1 MNRSV
6 LARQMFANGGQAV
19 PNEYKGFSMLPESV
33 QMKMD
38 PDAAQKYAE
47 GGIAG
52 MMPPDMPP
60 PPAMPE
66 GMAEG
71 QQMVSDAIDPQV
83 LEGMLSNA
91 QESIGNLDEAEDYET
106 VINTIRGD
114 EMPLDARY
122 AELAEVVGEEDA
134 AQTPESV
141 LTLVQPAMVMG
152 AVDQGIGGLAQG
164 AMAEP
169 VQGAMAQGIMST
181 VEQPAMEA
189 GGTPPV
195 NFKDGGLVRRGDN
208 QPVQMFSNG
217 GETLADFQRML
228 GQTPIGNL
236 RAGSTAA
243 GLIPTTPDPEPT
255 YEDRVLAAAK
265 GAEARYAAAGLG
277 TAAERAAALE
287 EQKKLT
293 QAQMLFDIAQTAL
306 TFAGPMQGERP
317 GASAAERLAM
327 AASSTKLPQ
336 TIGARAQTLAEQKKA
351 ADKEER
357 ALKLAAVQ
365 RGETQVDTEIAAEK
379 ALELAKAKK
388 KDKDFKPMNIVI
400 PGGVTVPFNGNS
412 VEEVEAARAYINKW
426 NEENPDQV
434 KAGKVAK
441 MFNVGTETT
450 KTGDA
455 GTKKTYTVTK
465 DIMFKGKKVPAGGE
479 ITVSPIEANSITDFA
494 ISTKPYAAP
503 AAPSLQ
509 NVKFPDGTSQTF
521 TTDTPEIANAI
532 KPKKDGGLG
541 GVLAGKASVGE
552 DGVINLYIPNKNGI
566 GGKTKAFKENTKEFW
581 DAIGAGA
588 LYQGAY
594 TPENP
599 KLQVFRKDGEIKTVP
614 VGSKDYYELPGK
626 GWNPGA
632 IVSETK
638 PETGTSDVRTTAPVK
653 IGEITIPGGTAV
665 TLGNQQIADVLKT
678 QPGAFE
684 PVAEKDRNKPVSP
697 FDSGSSGKALNYF
710 VTAKVPGT
718 DTLALDAYADGAD
731 DPMLEAQFAAFTK
744 VTTDATGRAQK
755 NALPPFVI
763 DKIKTRVL
771 AGGKSPVPLNTLG
784 LTRAERTRLLPSQDV
799 PLINPVTKKVNI
811 ERALADGTFI
821 IDIGADLT
829 QATGFTST
837 VDRIAVALAS
847 QFGKIGIGPG
857 YAGEESLLTISAD
870 VQLDELARRTI
881 ATFRPDT
888 RIFKL
893 DVQGLESL
901 VKGFR
906 PGGVTSDQGALAS
919 LKKTRDSLAL
929 NYSNAL
935 DDLQMHDEV
944 AGSLSP
950 ADYGI
955 ARTAERDLRQLI
967 AEYTAAIVAFETNM
981 RPGGA
986 VSAVST
992 SSNITPTV
1000 TSTLP
1005 RASQYP
1011 AGP

>member
-1 MNRSV
+1 MMNRSIMD
-6 LARQMFANGGQAV
+6 RQMFASGGPVYMQEGGAPMDAGIAAAV
-19 PNEYKGFSMLPESV
+19 PPAPMAQEQIDPAMLESMLTQASQGLGDLEESGSF
-33 QMKMD
+33 
-38 PDAAQKYAE
+38 E
-47 GGIAG
+47 E
-52 MMPPDMPP
+52 MMNM
-60 PPAMPE
+60 M
-66 GMAEG
+66 
-71 QQMVSDAIDPQV
+71 
-83 LEGMLSNA
+83 
-91 QESIGNLDEAEDYET
+91 
-106 VINTIRGD
+106 RGD
-114 EMPLDARY
+114 EAPIEARRE
-122 AELAEVVGEEDA
+122 ELAGLVGPEDA

-141 LTLVQPAMVMG
+141 LALVQPVIQLAS
-152 AVDQGIGGLAQG
+152 VDQGIGELAAEQMTQPVEG
-164 AMAEP
+164 AMAE
-169 VQGAMAQGIMST
+169 GIMST
-181 VEQPAMEA
+181 VAPPPQPAAPGPMMDPAMMGA
-189 GGTPPV
+189 GQQPPV
-195 NFKDGGLVRRGDN
+195 NFNQGGLVRRGDN
-208 QPVQMFSNG
+208 QPVQYFEKGGETLADEKG
-217 GETLADFQRML
+217 GETLADFQKML
-228 GQTPIGNL
+228 GVNVTSPQNL
-236 RAGSTAA
+236 SQASSLAGT
-243 GLIPTTPDPEPT
+243 IPAYEPN
-255 YEDRVLAAAK
+255 YDERVLTAAK
-265 GAEARYAAAGLG
+265 GAEARYVKAGLG
-277 TAAERAAALE
+277 SAESRAADLE
-287 EQKKLT
+287 EQKRMT
-293 QAQMLFDIAQTAL
+293 QAQMLFDIANTAL
-306 TFAGPMQGERP
+306 TFAAPMGGERRGMSP
-317 GASAAERLAM
+317 AERLAM
-327 AASSTKLPQ
+327 AATQTKLLP
-336 TIGARAQTLAEQKKA
+336 TIGARAQQQLEAKKA
-351 ADKEER
+351 AGKEER

-365 RGETQVDTEIAAEK
+365 RGETQVDTEIAAEQ
-379 ALELAKAKK
+379 ALAIAKAKK
-388 KDKDFKPMNIVI
+388 KDKEFKPMNIVI

-412 VEEVEAARAYINKW
+412 VEEVEQARAYINKW

-434 KAGKVAK
+434 KAGNVAK
-441 MFNVGTETT
+441 MFNVGTEPT
-450 KTGDA
+450 KTGEA

-465 DIMFKGKKVPAGGE
+465 PIVFKGQKVPAGDE
-479 ITVSPIEANSITDFA
+479 ITVSSIEANSITGFA
-494 ISTKPYAAP
+494 TSTRPYTAP

-521 TTDTPEIANAI
+521 TTGTDEIANAI

-541 GVLAGKASVGE
+541 GVLAGKASVSE
-552 DGVINLYIPNKNGI
+552 DGVINLYIPNENGVN
-566 GGKTKAFKENTKEFW
+566 GKTKAFKENSKEFW
-581 DAIGAGA
+581 DAIGKGA

-638 PETGTSDVRTTAPVK
+638 PETGTSNVRTTAPVK

-665 TLGNQQIADVLKT
+665 TLGNQQIADVLDA

-697 FDSGSSGKALNYF
+697 FDSGSAGKALNYF

-731 DPMLEAQFAAFTK
+731 DPILEAQFAAFTK

-755 NALPPFVI
+755 NALPPFVV

-784 LTRAERTRLLPSQDV
+784 LTRAEKTRLLPSQDV

-837 VDRIAVALAS
+837 VDRVANAFAN

-857 YAGEESLLTISAD
+857 YAGEESLLTTSAD

-906 PGGVTSDQGALAS
+906 PGGFSSDQGALAS

-950 ADYGI
+950 KDYGI

-986 VSAVST
+986 TSAVST

-1005 RASQYP
+1005 RASQFP
-1011 AGP
+1011 PGP

>member
-1 MNRSV
+1 
-6 LARQMFANGGQAV
+6 MFANGGQAV